1 MSLINEALKR
11 AEQAKTGRLAPQAAP
26 PLKLVRPSRVARR
39 RLSLPIIL
47 GGVGIVAV
55 LAAGRLA
62 MSRGGLRSSGPKQA
76 AAASVDIAMSA
87 ISSKAASAEPSS
99 AHETPA
105 DDAPQPGEASV
116 VEVSPSGPT
125 QAKLTEAP
133 AKTVASLR
141 QGPPSTPPDVTA
153 PAGSAPDAPVKRATA
168 ENGVAD
174 NAPAEPKA
182 PVVQAHET
190 VASNFKLSGIMSSP
204 TGTIAIIN
212 GCHMRVGETIDGAKI
227 TGIRT
232 HSVQL
237 EIDGQTVTLRM

>member
-39 RLSLPIIL
+39 RLSMPIIL
-47 GGVGIVAV
+47 GGISIVAV

-62 MSRGGLRSSGPKQA
+62 MSWGELWSGRPKQA
-76 AAASVDIAMSA
+76 AAASVDIAMPV
-87 ISSKAASAEPSS
+87 ISSKAAPVEPSP
-99 AHETPA
+99 AHEAPT
-105 DDAPQPGEASV
+105 DNVPQPGEGSV

-125 QAKLTEAP
+125 QAKLTEAL

-141 QGPPSTPPDVTA
+141 RGHRSTPPDAAT
-153 PAGSAPDAPVKRATA
+153 PAGSAPDAPVKAS
-168 ENGVAD
+168 
-174 NAPAEPKA
+174 P
-182 PVVQAHET
+182 VQAHET
-190 VASNFKLSGIMSSP
+190 AARNFKLSGIMSSP